1 MLRAQNGNF
10 GDTEPVGNGLS
21 EVRAFVGPGYRMHHV
36 RSGQKS
42 YLMLYGS
49 NKTDQKRGIK
59 RAKGI

>member
-21 EVRAFVGPGYRMHHV
+21 EVRAFVGPGYRMHHPI
-36 RSGQKS
+36 RPES

-59 RAKGI
+59 RAKEI